1 MRENGYRAFWLFAAD
16 DVHQTRIFRDGG
28 AQFQLGG
35 LRLKTCA
42 ETRICWVGGL
52 GGIFLQKILKSRGS
66 EMVFST
72 FSMRYF
78 TKKSQ
83 PG

>member
-16 DVHQTRIFRDGG
+16 YVHQIRIFRDGG

-42 ETRICWVGGL
+42 GDTYLLGWGGGRNL
-52 GGIFLQKILKSRGS
+52 PPENF
-66 EMVFST
+66 EM
-72 FSMRYF
+72 
-78 TKKSQ
+78 
-83 PG
+83 